1 MPTPPWTSPSPGIE
15 PRILPGA
22 GTTREAVSERRIGKH
37 EGAPAACQP
46 YDRRA
51 PEVARTVKAMIW
63 RRLPGVAVEHVGS
76 TAVPGCAGKGVIDL
90 LIPYGEGELEPI
102 KDTLEDLGFQR
113 QSTRNAFPE
122 DRPMRVGSVEYD
134 GDTFRLHVHVVPED
148 SGEADDLRAFR
159 DRLRA
164 DPEMREAY
172 VRRKRDIIESGTT
185 DPIDYSIVKGSFV
198 RRALEEI
205 RA

>member
-1 MPTPPWTSPSPGIE
+1 MPTPPWTSPPPGIE

-22 GTTREAVSERRIGKH
+22 GTTRGAVSERRIGKH
-37 EGAPAACQP
+37 EGAPAAYQP

-90 LIPYGEGELEPI
+90 LLPYGEGELEPI

-113 QSTRNAFPE
+113 QSTRNPFP
-122 DRPMRVGSVEYD
+122 DRPTDARWLFRARRRYVQAPRTRSAGGLRRDGRPSRLPRQAAPTMRCAKL
-134 GDTFRLHVHVVPED
+134 T
-148 SGEADDLRAFR
+148 SGG
-159 DRLRA
+159 
-164 DPEMREAY
+164 RET
-172 VRRKRDIIESGTT
+172 S
-185 DPIDYSIVKGSFV
+185 
-198 RRALEEI
+198 
-205 RA
+205 

>member
-1 MPTPPWTSPSPGIE
+1 
-15 PRILPGA
+15 
-22 GTTREAVSERRIGKH
+22 
-37 EGAPAACQP
+37 
-46 YDRRA
+46 
-51 PEVARTVKAMIW
+51 MIR

-90 LIPYGEGELEPI
+90 LIPYGKGKLEPI
-102 KDTLEDLGFQR
+102 KDTLVDLGLQR
-113 QSTRNAFPE
+113 QSTRNPFPE

-148 SGEADDLRAFR
+148 SGEADELRAFR

-164 DPEMREAY
+164 DPEMRDAY